1 MATLNEILGGDLTIG
16 GLLGSQAQ
24 AQAEQRAQN
33 AALVN
38 FGLNALV
45 RSQGQAGQPAPGLA
59 QVLAASAIP
68 AVSAYQQSFD
78 KTLTDAIKNLQVQ
91 DLLTKRKESQQ
102 LRTLLPQV
110 FKTTRAP
117 SQTIYDVEGETTI
130 PGAVTGVS
138 IDPARL
144 QALMMVPGGM
154 EAVKGLAETQ
164 KLLRQSGLTMG
175 AQEAPSPFA
184 PYLAAQS
191 PEVRKLAEN
200 YDKGFRS
207 GTIDEETAYKRV
219 EPLARMEESYIS
231 RVESMTDRRIA
242 REEAREERRIAR
254 EQAAKP
260 TEGEKKT
267 ATLAGRL
274 EQSLTDLKKIEEE
287 NPKAL
292 SPEVTPSL
300 LQSGLLSY
308 IPGAEMIA
316 GKISSSDRLRA
327 EAAQLDALDAA
338 LTLGTGAAYTR
349 EQLRG
354 YAKAYFPQI
363 GDTPDV
369 ITEKNTRFANIVRLA
384 RSQAGAAYVPPAQD
398 SSLTVNDVRKNY
410 GLEGKKR

>member
-1 MATLNEILGGDLTIG
+1 MNEELFKALGLNPETAKEKAFTQ
-16 GLLGSQAQ
+16 GLLGAIFQ
-24 AQAEQRAQN
+24 
-33 AALVN
+33 
-38 FGLNALV
+38 
-45 RSQGQAGQPAPGLA
+45 
-59 QVLAASAIP
+59 AASLSGPQARPVGTAQGLGQIGLT
-68 AVSAYQQSFD
+68 ALGRYESSFD
-78 KTLTDAIKNLQVQ
+78 KTLQDAIRGLQVQ
-91 DLLTKRKESQQ
+91 DLLAKRKESEQ

-144 QALMMVPGGM
+144 QALMMIPGGM
-154 EAVKGLAETQ
+154 EAAKGLAETQ

-175 AQEAPSPFA
+175 AQEVPSPFA

-191 PEVRKLAEN
+191 PRVRELAQTYE
-200 YDKGFRS
+200 KSFKS
-207 GTIDEETAYKRV
+207 GTIDEETALKRI
-219 EPLARMEESYIS
+219 EPLAKMEESYIS
-231 RVESMTDRRIA
+231 RVESTTDRRIA
-242 REEAREERRIAR
+242 REEAREERRLTR
-254 EQAAKP
+254 EQGAKP

-274 EQSLTDLKKIEEE
+274 EQSLTDLQKIEEQ

-354 YAKAYFPQI
+354 YSKAYFPQI

-369 ITEKNTRFANIVRLA
+369 ITEKNARFANIVRLA

-398 SSLTVNDVRKNY
+398 SSLTANDVRKNY

>member
-1 MATLNEILGGDLTIG
+1 MNEELFKALGLNVESAKEKAFTQ
-16 GLLGSQAQ
+16 GLLGSIFQA
-24 AQAEQRAQN
+24 
-33 AALVN
+33 AALSGPQARPVGN
-38 FGLNALV
+38 LQGL
-45 RSQGQAGQPAPGLA
+45 GQIGLA
-59 QVLAASAIP
+59 GMG
-68 AVSAYQQSFD
+68 AYESSFD
-78 KTLTDAIKNLQVQ
+78 KQLKEALTGLQVK
-91 DLLTKRKESQQ
+91 DLLAKRRESEQ

-117 SQTIYDVEGETTI
+117 AQTIYDVEGETTI
-130 PGAVTGVS
+130 PGGVTGVS
-138 IDPARL
+138 IDPSRL

-191 PEVRKLAEN
+191 PRVRELAQTYE
-200 YDKGFRS
+200 KSFKS
-207 GTIDEETAYKRV
+207 GTIDEETALKRI
-219 EPLARMEESYIS
+219 EPLAKMEESYIS
-231 RVESMTDRRIA
+231 RVESTTDRRIA
-242 REEAREERRIAR
+242 REEAREERRLTR
-254 EQAAKP
+254 EQGAKP

-274 EQSLTDLKKIEEE
+274 EQSLTDLQKIEEE

-354 YAKAYFPQI
+354 YSKAYFPQI

-369 ITEKNTRFANIVRLA
+369 ITEKNARFANIVRLA

-398 SSLTVNDVRKNY
+398 SSLTANDVRKNY

>member
-1 MATLNEILGGDLTIG
+1 
-16 GLLGSQAQ
+16 
-24 AQAEQRAQN
+24 
-33 AALVN
+33 
-38 FGLNALV
+38 
-45 RSQGQAGQPAPGLA
+45 
-59 QVLAASAIP
+59 
-68 AVSAYQQSFD
+68 
-78 KTLTDAIKNLQVQ
+78 
-91 DLLTKRKESQQ
+91 
-102 LRTLLPQV
+102 
-110 FKTTRAP
+110 
-117 SQTIYDVEGETTI
+117 
-130 PGAVTGVS
+130 
-138 IDPARL
+138 
-144 QALMMVPGGM
+144 MMVPGGM

-175 AQEAPSPFA
+175 AQEVPSPFA

-191 PEVRKLAEN
+191 PRVRELAQTYE
-200 YDKGFRS
+200 KSFKS
-207 GTIDEETAYKRV
+207 GTIDEETALKRI
-219 EPLARMEESYIS
+219 EPLAKMEESYIS
-231 RVESMTDRRIA
+231 RVESTTDRRIA
-242 REEAREERRIAR
+242 REEAREERRLTR
-254 EQAAKP
+254 EQGAKP

-274 EQSLTDLKKIEEE
+274 EQSLTDLQKIEEE

-354 YAKAYFPQI
+354 YSKAYFPQI

-369 ITEKNTRFANIVRLA
+369 ITEKNARFANIVRLA

-398 SSLTVNDVRKNY
+398 SSLTANDVRKNY

>member
-24 AQAEQRAQN
+24 SQAEQRAQN

-191 PEVRKLAEN
+191 PEVRKLAET

-219 EPLARMEESYIS
+219 EPLARMEDTFIARQASNLDRAEARRTAAAERELKREEGTTEKAKAAGFAQTMVQADTLIEDLVSKYDKKILPTTYTSAAGSVPFIGGRLERAAMSTEQQQFKNAADAWIRSKLRFESGAAIGENEMRQEYETYFPMPGDS
-231 RVESMTDRRIA
+231 TERVEQKAELR
-242 REEAREERRIAR
+242 
-254 EQAAKP
+254 
-260 TEGEKKT
+260 KT
-267 ATLAGRL
+267 ATSNMIRNAGQL
-274 EQSLTDLKKIEEE
+274 FK
-287 NPKAL
+287 P
-292 SPEVTPSL
+292 
-300 LQSGLLSY
+300 
-308 IPGAEMIA
+308 A
-316 GKISSSDRLRA
+316 GSVGIKDI
-327 EAAQLDALDAA
+327 
-338 LTLGTGAAYTR
+338 
-349 EQLRG
+349 
-354 YAKAYFPQI
+354 
-363 GDTPDV
+363 
-369 ITEKNTRFANIVRLA
+369 
-384 RSQAGAAYVPPAQD
+384 RS
-398 SSLTVNDVRKNY
+398 KY
-410 GLEGKKR
+410 GLE

>member
-1 MATLNEILGGDLTIG
+1 MNEELFKALGLNPETAKEKAFTQ
-16 GLLGSQAQ
+16 GLLGAIFQ
-24 AQAEQRAQN
+24 
-33 AALVN
+33 
-38 FGLNALV
+38 
-45 RSQGQAGQPAPGLA
+45 
-59 QVLAASAIP
+59 AASLSGPQARPVGTAQGLGQIGLT
-68 AVSAYQQSFD
+68 ALGRYESSFD
-78 KTLTDAIKNLQVQ
+78 KTLQDAIRGLQVK
-91 DLLTKRKESQQ
+91 DLLAKRRESEQ

-117 SQTIYDVEGETTI
+117 SQTIYDVEGETTV

-144 QALMMVPGGM
+144 QALMMIPGGM

-175 AQEAPSPFA
+175 AQEVPSPFA

-191 PEVRKLAEN
+191 PRVRELAQTYE
-200 YDKGFRS
+200 KSFKS
-207 GTIDEETAYKRV
+207 GTIDEETALKRI
-219 EPLARMEESYIS
+219 EPLAKMEESYIS
-231 RVESMTDRRIA
+231 RVESTTDRRIA
-242 REEAREERRIAR
+242 REEAREERRLTR
-254 EQAAKP
+254 EQGAKP

-274 EQSLTDLKKIEEE
+274 EQSLTDLQKIEKE

-308 IPGAEMIA
+308 IPGAEMLA

-354 YAKAYFPQI
+354 YSKAYFPQI

-369 ITEKNTRFANIVRLA
+369 IAEKNARFANIVRLA

-398 SSLTVNDVRKNY
+398 SSLTANDVRKNY